1 MPMKDDDRTISPEEL
16 LEIFSKVTMEYR
28 KHAKTAKR
36 GKSEYKITKAEL
48 MAIFKK
54 VSASI

>member
-1 MPMKDDDRTISPEEL
+1 MKDDDRTISPEEL